1 MVEVGLGADLVRLD
15 GGAMCSYGFSCDYAL
30 QVTHIVRGSGR
41 VQVIRIDGW
50 RVLNNEMI

>member
-30 QVTHIVRGSGR
+30 QVTYIVRGSGR